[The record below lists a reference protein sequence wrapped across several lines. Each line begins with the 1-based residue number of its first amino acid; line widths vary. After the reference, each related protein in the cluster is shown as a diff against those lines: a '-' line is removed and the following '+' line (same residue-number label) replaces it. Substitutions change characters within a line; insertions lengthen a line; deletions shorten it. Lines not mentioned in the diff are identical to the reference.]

1 MLRLRDISL
10 QPRKDSPEALKR
22 AAAKVLGIGAGDIRE
37 LKVLRRSI
45 DARKKQDVRL
55 IYTVDIAVSGE
66 DRYLTRRGVSA
77 APENGPVYVPEN
89 GPWQGEKRPVV
100 VGFGPAG
107 MFAALVLARA
117 GANPVVLERGEPVE
131 ARTKAVRRFREE
143 GILDP
148 ESNVQFGEGGA
159 GTFSDGKLHSGVS
172 GPRSR
177 WVLEQFAAFGAG
189 ERILTDAM
197 PHVGTDVLVHVV
209 KAIREEIISLGGEIR
224 FGEKLTGLKIEG
236 GALAAA
242 ETENGEIPCSGMILA
257 VGHSARDTFEML
269 QAARIPMEPKAFSM
283 GVRIEHLQ
291 KEIDTAQYGAFGG
304 MKSLGAAPYKLSCHL
319 PGGGSAYTFCM
330 CPGGYVM
337 AAASEAG
344 GVCTNGMSYS
354 GRSGENAN
362 SALLVAVAPESFP
375 YPGAMGGVYWQRELE
390 QKAFRAAGES
400 YKAPAQLVG
409 DFLRGEPSSGP
420 GRVKPTYL
428 PGVVWTDLHRVLP
441 KIITGTM
448 EEALPVLGR
457 QLRGFDDAQAVM
469 TAPETRSSSPLRILR
484 NEACVSAVEGLYPC
498 GEGAGYAGG
507 IISAAVDG
515 LRCAEALIRE
525 KKEREHG

>member
-1 MLRLRDISL
+1 
-10 QPRKDSPEALKR
+10 
-22 AAAKVLGIGAGDIRE
+22 V
-37 LKVLRRSI
+37 
-45 DARKKQDVRL
+45 
-55 IYTVDIAVSGE
+55 
-66 DRYLTRRGVSA
+66 
-77 APENGPVYVPEN
+77 
-89 GPWQGEKRPVV
+89 
-100 VGFGPAG
+100 
-107 MFAALVLARA
+107 
-117 GANPVVLERGEPVE
+117 
-131 ARTKAVRRFREE
+131 
-143 GILDP
+143 
-148 ESNVQFGEGGA
+148 
-159 GTFSDGKLHSGVS
+159 
-172 GPRSR
+172 
-177 WVLEQFAAFGAG
+177 
-189 ERILTDAM
+189 
-197 PHVGTDVLVHVV
+197 
-209 KAIREEIISLGGEIR
+209 
-224 FGEKLTGLKIEG
+224 
-236 GALAAA
+236 
-242 ETENGEIPCSGMILA
+242 TENGEIPCSGMILA

-291 KEIDTAQYGAFGG
+291 KEIDAAQYGAFGG
-304 MKSLGAAPYKLSCHL
+304 MKSLGAAPYKLACHL

-484 NEACVSAVEGLYPC
+484 SEACVSALEGLYPC